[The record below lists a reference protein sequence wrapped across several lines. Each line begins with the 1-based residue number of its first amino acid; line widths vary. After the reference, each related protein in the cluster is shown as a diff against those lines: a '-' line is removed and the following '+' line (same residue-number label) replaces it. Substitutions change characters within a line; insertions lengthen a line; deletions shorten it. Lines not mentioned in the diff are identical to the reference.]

1 MFGNN
6 GKALRTTIL
15 QVEVPKGMF
24 NWELVIRDH
33 SDDLNQLLG
42 RIHGF
47 RWCINPRRTR
57 GGQLGLEKQ
66 RDESVK
72 ALRNV
77 RKSFVFPL
85 VLPIS
90 ARLPGVP
97 GSPSSPGSPPHWKAR
112 RPWGGGCQHGENKT
126 KLFVG
131 ICSSKK
137 ILLEI
142 VCNVG
147 FKVSKSKLYLSEVRL
162 LCYSCLLAQST
173 LLLLGNVFCHF
184 GHGRLHLLET
194 KTKNTKKNQR
204 QSVLQ
209 FFFQAKNTAT

>member
-1 MFGNN
+1 
-6 GKALRTTIL
+6 
-15 QVEVPKGMF
+15 MF

-33 SDDLNQLLG
+33 SDDLNQLWG

-57 GGQLGLEKQ
+57 GSQLGREKQ

-77 RKSFVFPL
+77 RKSFVRSSTL
-85 VLPIS
+85 SSKLS

-97 GSPSSPGSPPHWKAR
+97 RSPSSPGSPPHWKAR
-112 RPWGGGCQHGENKT
+112 RPWGGGCQNGEK
-126 KLFVG
+126 KIKHFVV

-147 FKVSKSKLYLSEVRL
+147 FKVSKSKLYLNEVRL
-162 LCYSCLLAQST
+162 L
-173 LLLLGNVFCHF
+173 FC
-184 GHGRLHLLET
+184 
-194 KTKNTKKNQR
+194 
-204 QSVLQ
+204 
-209 FFFQAKNTAT
+209 